1 LLLLLL
7 LSLLFLLLLSLL
19 LLFVDAAAAA
29 FLTVTSAT
37 VADALV
43 VRCAVGVH
51 VSTVRVRVRFA
62 SPVGLSLLSVGF
74 TRGMLRS
81 IRVHVSSVG
90 VVVCFTSRMR
100 LSLLSVGVGCLSIR
114 VPIRIYFISSDM
126 GVIVD
131 YIPVVMVLRTVFVIG
146 LSLLSVRVGIGIFAR
161 VSICIYFIPGDMGVI
176 MDHLA
181 VVVVFR
187 SVFMNLSLLS
197 VRVSIGIARVSICIH
212 FIPGDVGVIMDH
224 LAVMVVF
231 RSMVMIYMSDRCSQ
245 RRGHKAQNE
254 AENSKSRH
262 FQFFSSLFF
271 LARIK

>member
-1 LLLLLL
+1 M
-7 LSLLFLLLLSLL
+7 
-19 LLFVDAAAAA
+19 
-29 FLTVTSAT
+29 TSAT

-51 VSTVRVRVRFA
+51 VSAVRVRVRFA

-131 YIPVVMVLRTVFVIG
+131 HIPVVMVLRTVFVIG
-146 LSLLSVRVGIGIFAR
+146 LSLLSVRVGLMSFR
-161 VSICIYFIPGDMGVI
+161 VSVRIHFIPGDMGVI

-181 VVVVFR
+181 MVMMLR

-231 RSMVMIYMSDRCSQ
+231 RSMVMIYMSDGCSQ
-245 RRGHKAQNE
+245 CRGHKAQNE

-271 LARIK
+271 WRE

>member
-1 LLLLLL
+1 M
-7 LSLLFLLLLSLL
+7 
-19 LLFVDAAAAA
+19 
-29 FLTVTSAT
+29 
-37 VADALV
+37 
-43 VRCAVGVH
+43 RCAVGVH
-51 VSTVRVRVRFA
+51 VSAVRVRVRFA

-74 TRGMLRS
+74 TRGMLRP

-90 VVVCFTSRMR
+90 VDVCFTSRMR
-100 LSLLSVGVGCLSIR
+100 LSLLSVGVSRMSIRMYIR
-114 VPIRIYFISSDM
+114 VPIRVYFISSDV
-126 GVIVD
+126 GVIMD
-131 YIPVVMVLRTVFVIG
+131 HIPMVMVLRTVFVIG
-146 LSLLSVRVGIGIFAR
+146 PSLLSVRVGRMSVRMLVR
-161 VSICIYFIPGDMGVI
+161 VSIGIHFIPGDMGVI

-231 RSMVMIYMSDRCSQ
+231 RSMVMIYMSDGCSQ
-245 RRGHKAQNE
+245 CRGHEAQYK

-262 FQFFSSLFF
+262 FQFLSSRFLFCENKM
-271 LARIK
+271 RD